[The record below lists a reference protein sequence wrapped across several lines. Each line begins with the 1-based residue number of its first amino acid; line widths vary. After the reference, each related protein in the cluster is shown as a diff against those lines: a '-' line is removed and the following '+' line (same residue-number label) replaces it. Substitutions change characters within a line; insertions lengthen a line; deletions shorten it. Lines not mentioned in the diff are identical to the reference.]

1 MTKRGIM
8 KKKSK
13 RYYPHNIRAV
23 SDTEPEYFPSMPFDV
38 FYAHYIS
45 NWLLPSSHECVIR
58 ATSLKTGKVKEYSYK
73 YRRAAENMIKKLVN
87 THEFVV
93 CDHEAIHK
101 LSPHP
106 ENREQTNKADTS
118 S

>member
-13 RYYPHNIRAV
+13 QYYPNNIQAV
-23 SDTEPEYFPSMPFDV
+23 TDTEPEYFPSMPFDV
-38 FYAHYIS
+38 FYTHYVR

-58 ATSLKTGKVKEYSYK
+58 ATSLKTGRVKEYSYK
-73 YRRAAENMIKKLVN
+73 YGKAAQNKIKQLVK

-93 CDHEAIHK
+93 CDHDSIHK

-106 ENREQTNKADTS
+106 STYNNEETNTRD
-118 S
+118 

>member
-1 MTKRGIM
+1 MTM

-13 RYYPHNIRAV
+13 KYYPNNWKAV
-23 SDTEPEYFPSMPFDV
+23 ADTEYEQFPSMPFDV
-38 FYAHYIS
+38 FYATYIAY
-45 NWLLPSSHECVIR
+45 WLLPSSHDAVIR
-58 ATSLKTGKVKEYSYK
+58 ATNLKTGKVKEYAYK
-73 YRRAAENMIKKLVN
+73 YRRAAQNKIKALVD

-93 CDHEAIHK
+93 CDNEGIHK

>member
-1 MTKRGIM
+1 M

-13 RYYPHNIRAV
+13 HYYPNNIRAV
-23 SDTEPEYFPSMPFDV
+23 SETEDEYFPAMPFDV
-38 FYAHYIS
+38 FYAHYVR

-73 YRRAAENMIKKLVN
+73 YRRAAENKIKALVH
-87 THEFVV
+87 TLEFVV
-93 CDHEAIHK
+93 CDHNSIHK

-106 ENREQTNKADTS
+106 ENREKTNKADTS

>member
-1 MTKRGIM
+1 MIKRGIM
-8 KKKSK
+8 KRKTK
-13 RYYPHNIRAV
+13 RYYPNNVRAV
-23 SDTEPEYFPSMPFDV
+23 SNTESEYFPSMPFDE
-38 FYAHYIS
+38 FYAHYVY
-45 NWLLPSSHECVIR
+45 NWLLPRSHECVIR

-73 YRRAAENMIKKLVN
+73 YRAAAENKIKALIH

-106 ENREQTNKADTS
+106 ENREKTNKADTS